1 MRRDGV
7 SPARKRRVSAENET
21 SRVSGD
27 TLRGAIFEN
36 NTFPAPPRPIL

>member
-7 SPARKRRVSAENET
+7 SPENET